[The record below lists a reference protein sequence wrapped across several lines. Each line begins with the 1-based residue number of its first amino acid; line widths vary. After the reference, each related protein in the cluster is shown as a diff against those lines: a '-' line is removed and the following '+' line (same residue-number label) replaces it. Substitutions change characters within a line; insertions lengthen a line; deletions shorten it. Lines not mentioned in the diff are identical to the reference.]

1 MKDYLKNIFR
11 QWFNKSEFKWKKK
24 FKIEGF
30 LKDLFYDGEKVNYPI
45 TVTFITK
52 VIQQKYNIFT
62 QKYFDEI
69 YEKMNFKNTSLLIGN
84 IYEKYK
90 KDKISLFSH
99 F

>member
-1 MKDYLKNIFR
+1 M
-11 QWFNKSEFKWKKK
+11 
-24 FKIEGF
+24 F
-30 LKDLFYDGEKVNYPI
+30 L
-45 TVTFITK
+45 TFITK

>member
-1 MKDYLKNIFR
+1 M
-11 QWFNKSEFKWKKK
+11 
-24 FKIEGF
+24 
-30 LKDLFYDGEKVNYPI
+30 KDLFYDGEKVNYPI